1 MGVLLKH
8 TSRKDNPCILLWGFR
23 ELGMCILFITY
34 NTDYT
39 QLIDIDF
46 YFKTY
51 SENIISL
58 GLRYFISLGLFR

>member
-1 MGVLLKH
+1 
-8 TSRKDNPCILLWGFR
+8 
-23 ELGMCILFITY
+23 MCILFITY